1 MYIRQDNKSS
11 LSVSFKNFL
20 SLSCCIWIQEP
31 GFLLHHIHL
40 LFWSLHGISE
50 WLNKIAEIKKN
61 KTQNPPQNPTN
72 AKYPPQTP
80 NTTKPRKHQP
90 LKIFIKIV
98 RSVTYFQ
105 SWLVSCIGR
114 RLEICFWKITM
125 HRYSRQVCLPV
136 TLGNASLRFLMSE
149 LPFFSVPLCRK
160 SIIGFSRVLNLEL
173 YALLSCWLW
182 NHLILHWKQLANTYI
197 ERSLIPSLQPANLF
211 SVFA

>member
-1 MYIRQDNKSS
+1 MAFQSG
-11 LSVSFKNFL
+11 
-20 SLSCCIWIQEP
+20 WIKLQK
-31 GFLLHHIHL
+31 LKKTKHKIHH
-40 LFWSLHGISE
+40 
-50 WLNKIAEIKKN
+50 
-61 KTQNPPQNPTN
+61 KTPQMPNT
-72 AKYPPQTP
+72 PPQTP

-90 LKIFIKIV
+90 LKICMKIV